1 MSTSHITF
9 DKLAY
14 IDRLKTGGVGDAEAR
29 AHADAL
35 DAALRDTIATKQ
47 DLREEVGRVETRIE
61 IAVRDLTI
69 RAGGIAMLLF
79 GALAAIKYFG

>member
-14 IDRLKTGGVGDAEAR
+14 IDRLKTGGVGEAEAR

-47 DLREEVGRVETRIE
+47 DLRE
-61 IAVRDLTI
+61 
-69 RAGGIAMLLF
+69 
-79 GALAAIKYFG
+79 

>member
-1 MSTSHITF
+1 MSSSQLTF

-14 IDRLKTGGVGDAEAR
+14 IDRLKTGGVDEAKAR
-29 AHADAL
+29 AHAEAL
-35 DAALRDTIATKQ
+35 DAALRETVATRQ
-47 DLREEVGRVETRIE
+47 DLRDEVGRVENRIE

-69 RAGGIAMLLF
+69 RAGGIAMVLF

>member
-1 MSTSHITF
+1 MSSSQLTF

-14 IDRLKTGGVGDAEAR
+14 IDRLKTGGVDEEKAR
-29 AHADAL
+29 AHAEAL
-35 DAALRDTIATKQ
+35 DAALRETVATRQ
-47 DLREEVGRVETRIE
+47 DLRDEVGRVENRIE

-69 RAGGIAMLLF
+69 RAGGIAMVLF